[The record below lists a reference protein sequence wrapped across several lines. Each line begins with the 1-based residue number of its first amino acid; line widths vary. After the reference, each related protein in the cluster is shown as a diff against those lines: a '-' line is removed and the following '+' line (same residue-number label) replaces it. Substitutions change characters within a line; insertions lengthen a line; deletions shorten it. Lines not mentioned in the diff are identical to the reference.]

1 LAQQLPAAADRAG
14 PDGKLAH
21 TAWASEENRFRPV
34 AGRFAQNRRNR
45 VYRTEKPAKSAYLP
59 CPDV

>member
-21 TAWASEENRFRPV
+21 TAWASEE
-34 AGRFAQNRRNR
+34 
-45 VYRTEKPAKSAYLP
+45 K
-59 CPDV
+59 